1 MELKVIRE
9 PHGAATPG
17 KLLVNGSFF
26 CYTLEDQDRGLTQSM
41 PLSEIQ
47 RLKVHSQTAIP
58 KGKYTVVIS
67 YSNRF
72 GRMLPL
78 LSNVP
83 GFEGIRIHPG
93 NFISNTEG
101 CLLVGTGRSGDTITN
116 SRAAFDA
123 LFPQLEA
130 ASKREKIT
138 IEIV

>member
-1 MELKVIRE
+1 MELKLIRE
-9 PHGAATPG
+9 PNPQATPG
-17 KLLVNGSFF
+17 KLFVNGSFF
-26 CYTLEDQDRGLTQSM
+26 CYTLEDLDRGLTQTM
-41 PLSEIQ
+41 PLSHIQ
-47 RLKVHSQTAIP
+47 QKKVHSQTAIP

-78 LSNVP
+78 LSSVP

-93 NFISNTEG
+93 NTSADTEG
-101 CLLVGTGRSGDTITN
+101 CLLVGEGRGSNTVTN
-116 SRAAFDA
+116 SRVAFNK
-123 LFPQLEA
+123 LFSLLET